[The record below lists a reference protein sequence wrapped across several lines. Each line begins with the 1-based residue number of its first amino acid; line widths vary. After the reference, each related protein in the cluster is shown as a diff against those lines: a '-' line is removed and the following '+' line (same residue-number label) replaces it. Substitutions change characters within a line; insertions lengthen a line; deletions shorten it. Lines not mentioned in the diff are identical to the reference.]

1 MKIIA
6 LQAENIKK
14 LVAIE
19 IKPDGNMVQI
29 TGKNG
34 QGKTSVLDSI
44 WWALAGTANIQ
55 SDPIRHGQAQA
66 RIRLDLGEIVVT
78 RTFRQGKPSSI
89 TVENAEG
96 SKFPTPQ
103 AMLDGLLGQ
112 LSFDPLAFA
121 RMSAKEQFNAL
132 RRFVPGVDFE
142 AIDAAN
148 KADYSR
154 RTELNRR
161 AKEAKTLAE
170 SIVVAPGLPSNPIN
184 ETSLVDDLQ
193 RAASHNADIEKR
205 KNNRA
210 RFQMDIDAKRQEA
223 NNLQTIINMLL
234 SEANAL
240 EEKIKAAGELP
251 EPVDEKAVRQLVD
264 EAKNINW
271 QIGLREERAAH
282 LEGAESL
289 ESEAKAL
296 TEKMQKRDQDKLAA
310 IAAANLPVQ
319 GITFGDGIVLMN
331 GVPFEQGSD
340 AEQLRASIAIAMAS
354 NSKLRVVRVRDGS
367 LLDEESMKILEEMAS
382 EKDIQVWIERV
393 DSSGKIGFVL
403 EDGHLKHDLTEEDA

>member
-55 SDPIRHGQAQA
+55 SDPIRHGQSQA

-112 LSFDPLAFA
+112 LSFDPLAFS
-121 RMSAKEQFNAL
+121 RMSPKEQFNTL
-132 RRFVPGVDFE
+132 RRFVPGVDFD

-148 KADYSR
+148 KSDYAR
-154 RTELNRR
+154 RAELNKR
-161 AKEAKTLAE
+161 AKEARTLAE
-170 SIVVAPGLPSNPIN
+170 SILVAPGLPANPIN

-193 RAASHNADIEKR
+193 KAASHNADIERR
-205 KNNRA
+205 KNNRT
-210 RFQMDIDAKRQEA
+210 RLRMDIDAKRQEA
-223 NNLQTIINMLL
+223 SNLQARAAALI
-234 SEANAL
+234 SEADAL

-251 EPVDEKAVRQLVD
+251 EPVDEKAVRKLLD
-264 EAKNINW
+264 DAKNINW
-271 QIGLREERAAH
+271 QIGLRDEKAAH
-282 LEGAESL
+282 LETAEAL
-289 ESEAKAL
+289 EIEAKSL
-296 TEKMQKRDQDKLAA
+296 TEAMQKREREKIEA
-310 IAAANLPVQ
+310 ISSANLPVPN
-319 GITFGDGIVLMN
+319 ITFGDGLILMN
-331 GVPFEQGSD
+331 GVPFNQGSD

-367 LLDEESMKILEEMAS
+367 LLDESSMKILEEMA
-382 EKDIQVWIERV
+382 EKNDMQVWIERV

-403 EDGHLKHDLTEEDA
+403 EDGHIKHELEEGDA